1 MSGTSASERRTRGA
15 AQEQE
20 ATGGPRLASVTAL
33 MASAPATVET
43 HISVL
48 FFLGDLVYKLR
59 KPVRYGFLDFSTRES
74 READCH
80 REVDLNRRLAPDVYL
95 GVADVMMNGAPLD
108 HLVVMRRMP
117 ENRRLSTMIHGGD
130 DVSGHVRELAR
141 TLASFH
147 GAAERSTA
155 IDAAA
160 RPEAVAA
167 AWEANFTET
176 APYVGRFLDASTE
189 ERLRR
194 LARQYL
200 SGRGP
205 LFRRRIAE
213 GQICDGHGDLQA
225 DDIYF
230 LDDGPR
236 VLDCIE
242 FDAGLR
248 HGDVLADL
256 AFLAM
261 DLERLGAIQLADQL
275 LADYQEL
282 AGVRFPSS
290 LTRLYMASRAYV
302 RAKVACLRAAQ
313 GDHWAAQAA
322 RHLQQLCLDH
332 LEAGQVR
339 LVLLGGR
346 PVDEASILAP
356 DLGEAIDASTLRFE
370 DVRREL
376 AGPQSPVDERQA
388 AMDTFGVMLDRAR
401 TALELGES
409 MILDAPWWPV
419 VERVAARLVAGETDS
434 ELIELATLDASGRP
448 RVGALPAHPAGVG
461 AVEVEIEAGRA
472 EPEPWPEAVVIDTQ
486 TAWCRPLDQA
496 LAALSGDR
504 RHLDPRDG
512 RPEGEEMT
520 ELDTEDPRHDLLAAE
535 RTPIGQLSL
544 RKLVTV
550 PSGLTL
556 REVASRLE
564 KANVSSALI
573 ETHGLPREFV
583 SERDLARGLAK
594 GRGPT
599 DTVETVATKGPV
611 WATTTT
617 TLGEA
622 ADMMVQHEIRHLL
635 VLSADGEAVGVLS
648 MRDVFPVLLRR
659 ARQRPGREDPTG

>member
-1 MSGTSASERRTRGA
+1 MGPRQPSGTA
-15 AQEQE
+15 
-20 ATGGPRLASVTAL
+20 LTAF
-33 MASAPATVET
+33 APATTET
-43 HISVL
+43 HSSVL

-80 REVDLNRRLAPDVYL
+80 REVDLNRRLAPDVYF
-95 GVADVMMNGAPLD
+95 GVADVVMNGATID
-108 HLVVMRRMP
+108 HLVVMRRLP
-117 ENRRLSTMIHGGD
+117 EDRRLSTMIRRGD
-130 DVSGHVRELAR
+130 PSDHVRDLAR
-141 TLASFH
+141 TLAAFH
-147 GAAERSTA
+147 AAAERSPA

-167 AWEANFTET
+167 AWEANFAET
-176 APYVGRFLDASTE
+176 APFVGPLLDETTE
-189 ERLRR
+189 NRLRW

-200 SGRGP
+200 SGRAP

-213 GQICDGHGDLQA
+213 GQVCDGHGDLQT

-248 HGDVLADL
+248 HADVLSDL

-261 DLERLGAIQLADQL
+261 DLERLGAVGLSHQL
-275 LADYQEL
+275 LADYEEF

-290 LTRLYMASRAYV
+290 LTRHYMASRAYV
-302 RAKVACLRAAQ
+302 RTKVACLRAAQ

-322 RHLQQLCLDH
+322 RHLQQLCLAH
-332 LEAGQVR
+332 LEAGRVR
-339 LVLLGGR
+339 LILIGGR
-346 PVDEASILAP
+346 PDGDPSILAH
-356 DLGEAIDASTLRFE
+356 DLGEVTGASTLRFE

-376 AGPQSPVDERQA
+376 VSASAGTESPAEERRVA
-388 AMDTFGVMLDRAR
+388 TRTFGVMLDRAR
-401 TALELGES
+401 TALGLGES
-409 MILDAPWWPV
+409 TILDAPWWPE
-419 VERVAARLVAGETDS
+419 VERVASRLVAGETHS
-434 ELIELATLDASGRP
+434 ELTELVTRDASGRP
-448 RVGALPAHPAGVG
+448 GIGAVAAHPAGAG
-461 AVEVEIEAGRA
+461 AVEVEVGAGRA
-472 EPEPWPEAVVIDTQ
+472 EAVSWPEAMVIDTSSP
-486 TAWCRPLDQA
+486 RHRSVDQA
-496 LAALSGDR
+496 LAALSGTGR
-504 RHLDPRDG
+504 RLGPGDG
-512 RPEGEEMT
+512 RAEGEEMGR
-520 ELDTEDPRHDLLAAE
+520 LNTEDLGHVPLAAE
-535 RTPIGQLSL
+535 RTPIGRLSL

-550 PSGLTL
+550 PSGISL

-564 KANVSSALI
+564 KANVSCALV

-599 DTVETVATKGPV
+599 DTVETVATRGPV

-622 ADMMVQHEIRHLL
+622 ADMMVEHEIRHLL
-635 VLSADGEAVGVLS
+635 VLSAEGEAVGVLS
-648 MRDVFPVLLRR
+648 MRDVFPILLRR
-659 ARQRPGREDPTG
+659 ARQLTSQRESTG